1 MPAGSSDYATVAQ
14 IIQADLAKLNIQV
27 NVKPLE
33 TAAFN
38 QTGLSKQGFGLIQ
51 DGSLFA
57 QLLPSAITVLSSF
70 YQPSAPKTGLVSES
84 YAQLV
89 NALSVELDPA
99 KQKALYDQL
108 NDFLIDQSH
117 IMPLVATVPG
127 VLARS
132 NVNGVAWMSHEG
144 LDMRSAWLG

>member
-1 MPAGSSDYATVAQ
+1 VAQ
-14 IIQADLAKLNIQV
+14 IIQTDLGSVGIQV
-27 NVKPLE
+27 GVKPLE

-38 QTGLSKQGFGLIQ
+38 QAGLSKQGFGLIQ

-57 QLLPSAITVLSSF
+57 QLLPSAITVLSSY
-70 YQPSAPKTGLVSES
+70 YQPTAPKTGLASEQ
-84 YAQLV
+84 YTQLV
-89 NALSVELDPA
+89 NSLSVELDPV

-117 IMPLVATVPG
+117 IMPLVATIPN

-132 NVNGVAWMSHEG
+132 SVNGIAWMTYEG
-144 LDMRSAWLG
+144 VDMRGASLS